1 MGRCSAIPLV
11 RIGLLLFACV
21 AASPATAHAQASIAG
36 MVTDTSGAVL
46 PGVAVEASSPALIER
61 VRVGLTDGGGRYRI
75 EELRPGTYTVTFTL
89 PGFVTI
95 RREAIPLTGTA
106 VSTVNAQ
113 MRVGGLE
120 ETITVTGELPMVDV
134 QSTVRQEV
142 LDRAVLDALPS
153 GRAAGRLA
161 ALMPNVTST
170 VQDVGGVTGDGSSRG
185 DLIARG
191 VGDSRILIAGLVT
204 QTGTGTSHGVYNV
217 EAYQEVAVDTGAVSA
232 EYYTGGVRMNFIPRD
247 GGNTFAGSFLGAFA
261 NDSMASNN
269 FTQELKDAGLGT
281 PNTVKQLVD
290 INPSFG
296 GPIRKDRLWFHAAA
310 RYSRAFNY
318 ASVFFNKN
326 AGNPN
331 VWTYEPDLDRE
342 PAATENTIKNLD
354 VRLTWQATAKNKLAF
369 TFDPSGV
376 CDCPRRLR
384 ATDSPEA
391 TVGQYDHDSRTFG
404 RVEWTSPVNQRVLL
418 EANFVAIYSD
428 AARARINP
436 YFAPSPVPLIQVQE
450 QSSGMNYRGTASA
463 PRSVNAP
470 LQGRAV
476 MSYISGAH
484 SFKVGF
490 NGGTIDQ
497 RRETFSPD
505 SPMQFRFRNGV
516 PNRITLNATPFTAIA
531 EGLEYGLFAQDRW
544 TINRWTLSAGLRYD
558 YLSMTFPE
566 QTVGPG
572 AFTPNRNIVFPEIKG
587 VRWHD
592 LEPRTGLAL
601 DLFGDGRTSLK
612 VSLNKYL
619 AGEGSGGSFG
629 IGMAPASQ
637 MVTSTTRSWAD
648 ADGDYVPDCDLA
660 LPARNGEC
668 GALANLDFGSVLSV
682 LEFDKDLLEGW
693 GKRLHNWQFSG
704 GVQHALLPRASVAVD
719 YWRTWYGNFVAID
732 HRGYGPADFDT
743 FSITA
748 PRDPRLPGGGGY
760 VISGLYDVK
769 PDAFGRPA
777 AGFATRAANF
787 GKQSEVWNGVD
798 FSLKARPGAGI
809 LVQGGTSTQKRS
821 TNNCEI
827 VAQVAAEAPPER
839 GGTLPAYNPSQ
850 LFCDVPGKFL
860 TQLKLI
866 GSYTVPRIDVEV
878 AASLQNLPGPALA
891 AVYTASNAQVQAS
904 LGRSLSGGASSV
916 DVNLIEPRS
925 MYGDRFSQLDL
936 RVAKIVRLGT
946 TRVTAGLDVYN
957 VFNSSAVL
965 EVNSAFDSWQQPLSI
980 LTARFAKVVLQV
992 NF

>member
-1 MGRCSAIPLV
+1 MGRCSAIPFA

-21 AASPATAHAQASIAG
+21 AASPASAYAQASIAG
-36 MVTDTSGAVL
+36 LVTDTSGAVL

-61 VRVGLTDGGGRYRI
+61 VRVGVTDGGGRYRI
-75 EELRPGTYTVTFTL
+75 EELRPGAYTVTFTL

-95 RREAIPLTGTA
+95 RREAISLTGTA
-106 VSTVNAQ
+106 VSTVNVQ

-120 ETITVTGELPMVDV
+120 ETVTVSGELPMVDV
-134 QSTVRQEV
+134 QSTVRQQV
-142 LDRAVLDALPS
+142 LDREVLDALPS

-204 QTGTGTSHGVYNV
+204 QTGPGTSHGVYNV

-247 GGNTFAGSFLGAFA
+247 GGNAFAGTFLGAFA
-261 NDSMASNN
+261 DDSMASSN
-269 FTQELKDAGLGT
+269 FTQQLKDAGLRS
-281 PNTVKQLVD
+281 PNTVKQLLD

-296 GPIRKDRLWFHAAA
+296 GPLRRDRLWFHTAA

-318 ASVFFNKN
+318 APVLFNRN

-331 VWTYEPDLDRE
+331 VWTYEPDLSRE
-342 PAATENTIKNLD
+342 PAATENTIKNLNA
-354 VRLTWQATAKNKLAF
+354 RLTWQVTPKHKVAF
-369 TFDPSGV
+369 TADPSSV
-376 CDCPRRLR
+376 CDCPRRLL
-384 ATDSPEA
+384 ANDSPEA
-391 TVGQYDHDSRTFG
+391 VVAQYDHDSRSFA
-404 RVEWTSPVNQRVLL
+404 RVEWTAPVNERVLL

-436 YFAPSPVPLIQVQE
+436 YFAPSAVPLIQVQE
-450 QSSGMNYRGTASA
+450 QSTGLNYRGTGDA
-463 PRSVNAP
+463 PRSINAP

-484 SFKVGF
+484 AFKVGF
-490 NGGTIDQ
+490 NGGTINQ

-505 SPMQFRFRNGV
+505 SPMEFRFRNGV

-531 EGLEYGLFAQDRW
+531 RGIEYGLFAQDRW
-544 TINRWTLSAGLRYD
+544 TVSRWTLSAGLRYD
-558 YLSMTFPE
+558 RLSMTFPE
-566 QTVGPG
+566 QTIGPG
-572 AFTPNRNIVFPEIKG
+572 AFTPNRNIVFPETSG
-587 VRWHD
+587 VRWND
-592 LEPRTGLAL
+592 LQPRTGVAL
-601 DLFGDGRTSLK
+601 DVFGDGRTSLK

-668 GALANLDFGSVLSV
+668 GAMANQDFGSVLSV
-682 LEFDKDLLEGW
+682 LQFDRDLLEGW
-693 GKRLHNWQFSG
+693 SKRLHNWQFSG
-704 GVQHALLPRASVAVD
+704 GVQHAILPRASVAVD

-732 HRGYGPADFDT
+732 HRGYGPQDFDT

-748 PRDPRLPGGGGY
+748 PTDPRLPGGGGY
-760 VISGLYDVK
+760 AISGLYDVK
-769 PDAFGRPA
+769 PGAFGRPA

-787 GKQSEVWNGVD
+787 GEQSEVWNGVD
-798 FSLKARPGAGI
+798 VSFKARPGTGI

-827 VAQVAAEAPPER
+827 VAQVAAAAPPER

-850 LFCDVPGKFL
+850 LFCDVAGTFL

-866 GSYTVPRIDVEV
+866 GAYTVPRIDVEV
-878 AASLQNLPGPALA
+878 AASLQNLAGPPVT

-904 LGRSLSGGASSV
+904 LGRSLAGGASSV
-916 DVNLIEPRS
+916 DVDLIEPRS
-925 MYGDRFSQLDL
+925 LYGDRINQLDL
-936 RVAKIVRLGT
+936 RVAKIIRFGT
-946 TRVTAGLDVYN
+946 TRLTAGLDVYN
-957 VFNSSAVL
+957 VLNSSAVL
-965 EVNSAFDSWQQPLSI
+965 ELNDAFDSWQQPLSI
-980 LTARFAKVVLQV
+980 LTARFAKVVLQL